1 MLAAIQAFLL
11 ILCSFF
17 LLSILLG
24 MYRPVVV
31 LWFLDRFNRRKVL
44 DFYGKAFLITIL
56 AWLILEG
63 AKEIAV

>member
-1 MLAAIQAFLL
+1 
-11 ILCSFF
+11 
-17 LLSILLG
+17 

-56 AWLILEG
+56 LWLILEG